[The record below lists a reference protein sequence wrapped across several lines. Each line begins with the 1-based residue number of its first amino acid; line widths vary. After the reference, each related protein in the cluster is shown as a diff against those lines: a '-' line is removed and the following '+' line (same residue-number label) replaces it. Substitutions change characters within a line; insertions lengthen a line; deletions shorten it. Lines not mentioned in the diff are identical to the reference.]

1 MASAQLPV
9 NPGST
14 ATLRLMGTRL
24 TLARIVWILVAAVSA
39 LLFIADIPVF
49 AQDIHASSQIVY
61 GSTFDAGQVM
71 AIAIWHVVRRT
82 LTYTVIWL
90 VGAVIFWRR
99 SDNPVALIISSG
111 LICAGFNLMLIA
123 ASYREPGNL
132 FSQDLVSFV
141 ATCIGYLGLLFEVGL
156 FFILPSGTF
165 VPFWTRW
172 LFLLWAVGLA
182 VVFIVV
188 PAEAVADLV
197 NYGFLV
203 FFMPGIY
210 AQFYRYRHI
219 SDPLQRQQTKWLV
232 IGALIA
238 GVVGSVY
245 HVLIPA
251 MFWPAI
257 ESNIMLRVFYSLGLG
272 TLWNLCLLAVP
283 ISFMVA
289 VLRYRLWGVDIVVN
303 RSLVYG
309 LLTVILALVYFGIII
324 LLQAGLEMVLGGERS
339 SIAIAASTLVIA
351 GLFQPVRRQVQ
362 TAIDH
367 RFPNP
372 IAHFKPLAAPTIT
385 IPASSLSGVQFGV
398 YEVEQSVG
406 QGGMAEI
413 YKGRHTSLNREVAIK
428 VLHST
433 FTSSPEF
440 RARFER
446 EAQTV
451 AALRHPNIVQVFDFG
466 VQDDR
471 HYMVMEYINGP
482 DLSHYLREYGNLTL
496 DAALPLITEVASALD
511 YAHDLGLVHRD
522 VKPSNVMLQPATET
536 HISFSS
542 ALGYRAI
549 LTDFGV
555 AKLIS
560 DTADL
565 TKTGI
570 VGTLDY
576 LAPEQIMAPKEI
588 DRRADIYALGA
599 MVYEIL
605 TGQTPFKDEN
615 YGIVLYAHLQQP
627 PPDIRA
633 KIPDMPEHVAVA
645 IKRALAKDR
654 SERFSTAGD
663 FVESLHLRRA
673 EA

>member
-1 MASAQLPV
+1 MASVQMPA
-9 NPGST
+9 NPNPT
-14 ATLRLMGTRL
+14 ATFRLMGTRL
-24 TLARIVWILVAAVSA
+24 TAARVLWILVAAASA
-39 LLFIADIPVF
+39 VLFLVDIPVY
-49 AQDIHASSQIVY
+49 AEAIHASALTVY
-61 GSTFDAGQVM
+61 GSSLDASQVM
-71 AIAIWHVVRRT
+71 AIALWLVVRRT
-82 LTYTVIWL
+82 LTYIVIWL

-99 SDNPVALIISSG
+99 SDSLIALVISAG
-111 LICAGFNLMLIA
+111 LICAGFNLMQIS
-123 ASYREPGNL
+123 ASYRQLGAL
-132 FSQDLVSFV
+132 FSQDIVSFV
-141 ATCIGYLGLLFEVGL
+141 ATFIGYLGLLFEVLL

-165 VPFWTRW
+165 VPSWTRW
-172 LFLLWAVGLA
+172 LFLLWTVGLA
-182 VVFIVV
+182 VVMIVV
-188 PAEAVADLV
+188 PAEAVREPI

-210 AQFYRYRHI
+210 AQFHRYRRV
-219 SDPLQRQQTKWLV
+219 SDPIQRQQTKWLV

-238 GVVGSVY
+238 GVVGSIY
-245 HVLIPA
+245 HVLIPG
-251 MFWPAI
+251 MFWSLV
-257 ESNIMLRVFYSLGLG
+257 ESNIPLRLVYSLGLG

-289 VLRYRLWGVDIVVN
+289 VLRYRLWDVDLVVN

-309 LLTVILALVYFGIII
+309 ALTVILALVYFGVII

-339 SIAIAASTLVIA
+339 SVAIAGSTLVIA
-351 GLFQPVRRQVQ
+351 GLFQPVRKRLQ

-372 IAHFKPLAAPTIT
+372 IARFRPLVAAQIPVPAAP
-385 IPASSLSGVQFGV
+385 LSGTQFGAYV
-398 YEVEQSVG
+398 VEEPLG

-428 VLHST
+428 ILHST

-451 AALRHPNIVQVFDFG
+451 ASLRHPNIVQVFDFG

-482 DLSHYLREYGNLTL
+482 DLAQYLREHGQLSL
-496 DAALPLITEVASALD
+496 EAALPLIQEVASALD
-511 YAHDLGLVHRD
+511 YAHELGLVHRD
-522 VKPSNVMLQPATET
+522 VKPSNVMLQRATGT
-536 HISFSS
+536 HITQASH
-542 ALGYRAI
+542 GYRAI

-565 TKTGI
+565 TKTGV

-588 DRRADIYALGA
+588 DHRADIYALGA

-605 TGQTPFKDEN
+605 TGQPPFRDEN

-627 PPDIRA
+627 PPDIRV
-633 KIPDMPEHVAVA
+633 KLPDMPEQIAVA
-645 IKRALAKDR
+645 IKQALAKDR
-654 SERFSTAGD
+654 SDRFATASAFIEMLRVST
-663 FVESLHLRRA
+663 L
-673 EA
+673 

>member
-1 MASAQLPV
+1 MASVQLPADSA
-9 NPGST
+9 ST

-24 TLARIVWILVAAVSA
+24 TIARVLWILVAVVSA
-39 LLFIADIPVF
+39 VLFLADIPVY
-49 AQDIHASSQIVY
+49 AEAIHASALTVY
-61 GSTFDAGQVM
+61 GSSLDAAQVM
-71 AIAIWHVVRRT
+71 AIALWLVVRRT
-82 LTYTVIWL
+82 LTYFVIWL
-90 VGAVIFWRR
+90 IGAVIFWRR
-99 SDNPVALIISSG
+99 SDSLIALIISGG
-111 LICAGFNLMLIA
+111 LICAGFNLMQIT
-123 ASYREPGNL
+123 ASYRQPGAL
-132 FSQDLVSFV
+132 FSQDIVSFV
-141 ATCIGYLGLLFEVGL
+141 ATFIGYLGLLFEVAL

-165 VPFWTRW
+165 VPSWTRW
-172 LFLLWAVGLA
+172 LFLFWTVGLA
-182 VVFIVV
+182 VVMIVI
-188 PAEAVADLV
+188 PAESVREPI

-210 AQFYRYRHI
+210 AQFYRYRRV
-219 SDPLQRQQTKWLV
+219 SDPIQRQQTKWVV
-232 IGALIA
+232 IGTLIA

-251 MFWPAI
+251 LFWPAL
-257 ESNIMLRVFYSLGLG
+257 ESNIPFRLVYSLGLG
-272 TLWNLCLLAVP
+272 TIWNVCLVLVP

-289 VLRYRLWGVDIVVN
+289 ALRYRLWDVDLVVN

-309 LLTVILALVYFGIII
+309 ALTAILALVYFGIIL
-324 LLQAGLEMVLGGERS
+324 LLQGGFELVLGGERS
-339 SIAIAASTLVIA
+339 SVAIAASTLVIA
-351 GLFQPVRRQVQ
+351 GLFQPVRKRVQ

-372 IAHFKPLAAPTIT
+372 IARFKPLISAQPPSPAAP
-385 IPASSLSGVQFGV
+385 LSGAQFGAYV
-398 YEVEQSVG
+398 VGEALG

-413 YKGRHTSLNREVAIK
+413 YKGRHTTLNREVAIK
-428 VLHST
+428 VLHSA
-433 FTSSPEF
+433 FTSSSEF
-440 RARFER
+440 RTRFER

-482 DLSHYLREYGNLTL
+482 DLGHFLREHGQLSL
-496 DAALPLITEVASALD
+496 DDALPMIQEIASALD

-522 VKPSNVMLQPATET
+522 VKPSNVMLQRGTGT
-536 HISFSS
+536 HITQESH
-542 ALGYRAI
+542 GYRAI

-565 TKTGI
+565 TKTGL

-588 DRRADIYALGA
+588 DHRVDIYALGA
-599 MVYEIL
+599 MVYEML
-605 TGQTPFKDEN
+605 SGQPPFKDEN

-627 PPDIRA
+627 APDIRA
-633 KIPDMPEHVAVA
+633 TIPDMPEQIAVA
-645 IKRALAKDR
+645 IKKALAKDR
-654 SERFSTAGD
+654 SDRFATAGAFAD
-663 FVESLHLRRA
+663 SLRPNI
-673 EA
+673 